1 MQNNNGPKTEKA
13 HWDAAW
19 QLPVKARLPLRLNV
33 GVLNVTRLLERH
45 VRPGSR
51 YIEIGC
57 APGKM
62 LAWVA
67 SVLKAETV
75 GLDYS
80 EPGIAKCRALFD
92 ALGLKVNLHHD
103 DFFKHHLPPAS
114 FDVVTSFGVI
124 EHFDDPRPVVQ
135 RHLDLVKPGGVA
147 LIGIPNYGGV
157 FGSLQRWCDSPGLLL
172 HNMEIM
178 NPCALTALVDS
189 PDVESVRAYHFGSMS
204 PWLVSFDKRLP
215 KFAAKLISL
224 AVNATGLLQ
233 PLTIKAL
240 APMLVLEVKK
250 GPFARKSSILL
261 KRKDSRRIRE
271 VLRQPRS
278 TQ

>member
-1 MQNNNGPKTEKA
+1 MPNSEGRKTEQV
-13 HWDAAW
+13 HWDEAW
-19 QLPVKARLPLRLNV
+19 KLPIRAKLPSRLNV
-33 GVLNVTRLLERH
+33 SVLNFTRLLKRH
-45 VRPGSR
+45 VKPGSR

-67 SVLKAETV
+67 GVLKAEVT

-92 ALGLKVNLHHD
+92 ALGLKANLHHD
-103 DFFKHHLPPAS
+103 DFFKHPLPPAS
-114 FDVVTSFGVI
+114 FDVVTSFGII

-135 RHLDLVKPGGVA
+135 RHLDLVRPGGVA
-147 LIGIPNYGGV
+147 LMAVPNYGGIY
-157 FGSLQRWCDSPGLLL
+157 GSLQRWCDAPNLAL
-172 HNMEIM
+172 HNLEIM
-178 NPCALTALVDS
+178 NACALTELVDS
-189 PDVESVRAYHFGSMS
+189 PDVETVRAYPFGSMS

-215 KFAAKLISL
+215 KFAAKLVSL
-224 AVNATGLLQ
+224 GLNATGLLQ

-250 GPFARKSSILL
+250 GPIA
-261 KRKDSRRIRE
+261 
-271 VLRQPRS
+271 
-278 TQ
+278 

>member
-1 MQNNNGPKTEKA
+1 MPNNEGRKTEQA

-19 QLPVKARLPLRLNV
+19 KLPVRPRLPSMLNVSTLNYARLLK
-33 GVLNVTRLLERH
+33 RH

-67 SVLKAETV
+67 GVLKAEAT

-135 RHLDLVKPGGVA
+135 RHLDLVKPCGVA
-147 LIGIPNYGGV
+147 LIVVPNYGGLY
-157 FGSLQRWCDSPGLLL
+157 GSLQRWCDSPNLAL
-172 HNMEIM
+172 HNLEIM

-189 PDVESVRAYHFGSMS
+189 PDVEAVRAYPFGSIS
-204 PWLVSFDKRLP
+204 PWLISFDKRLP
-215 KFAAKLISL
+215 GFAAKLVSL
-224 AVNATGLLQ
+224 GVNATGLLQ

-250 GPFARKSSILL
+250 GPIA
-261 KRKDSRRIRE
+261 
-271 VLRQPRS
+271 
-278 TQ
+278 

>member
-1 MQNNNGPKTEKA
+1 MSNNQGRKTEQA

-19 QLPVKARLPLRLNV
+19 KLPVRPRLPSMLNVSTLNIARLLKK
-33 GVLNVTRLLERH
+33 H
-45 VRPGSR
+45 VRPGVR

-67 SVLKAETV
+67 GVLKAQVT

-80 EPGIAKCRALFD
+80 ESGIAKCRELFD
-92 ALGLKVNLHHD
+92 ALGLTVDLHLQD
-103 DFFKHHLPPAS
+103 IFKHQLPPAS
-114 FDVVTSFGVI
+114 FDVVTSFGII

-135 RHLDLVKPGGVA
+135 KHLDLLKPGGVA
-147 LIGIPNYGGV
+147 LITVPNYGGV
-157 FGSLQRWCDSPGLLL
+157 YGSLQRWCDAPNLKL
-172 HNMEIM
+172 HNLEIM
-178 NPCALTALVDS
+178 NAGALTSLVDS
-189 PDVESVRAYHFGSMS
+189 SDVEAVCVYPFGSMS

-215 KFAAKLISL
+215 RFAAKLVSL
-224 AVNATGLLQ
+224 GVNAAGLLQ

-250 GPFARKSSILL
+250 GPVA
-261 KRKDSRRIRE
+261 
-271 VLRQPRS
+271 
-278 TQ
+278 

>member
-1 MQNNNGPKTEKA
+1 MSDNEGRKTKQV
-13 HWDAAW
+13 HWDEAW
-19 QLPVKARLPLRLNV
+19 KLPVRARLPSKLNV
-33 GVLNVTRLLERH
+33 SVLNFARLLERH

-67 SVLKAETV
+67 GVLKAEVT

-80 EPGIAKCRALFD
+80 EPGITKCRALFD
-92 ALGLKVNLHHD
+92 ALGLKANLHHD

-114 FDVVTSFGVI
+114 FDVVTSFGII

-135 RHLDLVKPGGVA
+135 RHLDLVRPGGVA
-147 LIGIPNYGGV
+147 LMAVPNYGGV
-157 FGSLQRWCDSPGLLL
+157 YGSLQRWCDAPSLTL
-172 HNMEIM
+172 HNLEIM
-178 NPCALTALVDS
+178 NARALTALVDS
-189 PDVESVRAYHFGSMS
+189 PDVETVRAYPFGSMS
-204 PWLVSFDKRLP
+204 PWLISFDKRLP
-215 KFAAKLISL
+215 GFAAKLVSL
-224 AVNATGLLQ
+224 GINATGLLQ

-250 GPFARKSSILL
+250 GPVA
-261 KRKDSRRIRE
+261 
-271 VLRQPRS
+271 
-278 TQ
+278 

>member
-1 MQNNNGPKTEKA
+1 MPNNEGRKTEQA

-19 QLPVKARLPLRLNV
+19 KLPAKARLPSRLNV
-33 GVLNVTRLLERH
+33 SVLNFVRLLEKH

-57 APGKM
+57 APGKL

-67 SVLKAETV
+67 SVLKAEAT

-103 DFFKHHLPPAS
+103 DFFKHHLLPAS

-147 LIGIPNYGGV
+147 LMAVPNYGGV
-157 FGSLQRWCDSPGLLL
+157 YGSLQRWCDAPNLAL
-172 HNMEIM
+172 HNLEIM
-178 NPCALTALVDS
+178 NARALTALVDS
-189 PDVESVRAYHFGSMS
+189 PDVETVRAYPFGSMS
-204 PWLVSFDKRLP
+204 PWLISFDKRLP
-215 KFAAKLISL
+215 SFAGKLVSL
-224 AVNATGLLQ
+224 GINAMGLLQ
-233 PLTIKAL
+233 PLTIGTL
-240 APMLVLEVKK
+240 APLLILEVRK
-250 GPFARKSSILL
+250 GPA
-261 KRKDSRRIRE
+261 
-271 VLRQPRS
+271 V
-278 TQ
+278 